1 MADNL
6 NDDNLDNP
14 TFPKTENF
22 SHEIT
27 PTASLENINFTEQF
41 YYAPLLKKC
50 WKLISRCKSMM
61 LSYKKKYRLIN
72 LLKFS

>member
-6 NDDNLDNP
+6 NDDNLDSP

-22 SHEIT
+22 SDEIA
-27 PTASLENINFTEQF
+27 PIAAILDINFTERL

-50 WKLISRCKSMM
+50 WKLISRCKSLM
-61 LSYKKKYRLIN
+61 S
-72 LLKFS
+72 S